1 MWDRKKYVFFFCFGQ
16 GPHFLRMRY
25 VAQRESSRHR
35 SEFFL
40 WILISS
46 LSVSYTLPW
55 FMIPFIP
62 TLISPPNFF
71 LTETHTRKK
80 TPHNV
85 RKRLIRA
92 AAPPS
97 SLFWLCHVC
106 VCVNVCARA
115 QRHLFFLPLKIFG
128 RPVICMNVFQFDYK
142 KEITHKTLP
151 TTTTKTH
158 TKITTTPP
166 PPWSVQPL
174 SPFIYWRE
182 IFELKEEEEKFLS
195 VPCLFL

>member
-1 MWDRKKYVFFFCFGQ
+1 MFFFFDSVRVHTFCACVTSPSGKAAGTGRNF
-16 GPHFLRMRY
+16 FC
-25 VAQRESSRHR
+25 
-35 SEFFL
+35 EFWFH
-40 WILISS
+40 